1 MGHDGGRPRGYKF
14 FRGPCMKCRK
24 DVSLSFTDAGFI
36 WFRRH
41 NPCGSFK
48 TPRGAYELQNKIT

>member
-1 MGHDGGRPRGYKF
+1 MPGKRGYKF
-14 FRGPCMKCRK
+14 FSGPCDKCGK
-24 DVSLSFTDAGFI
+24 EVALSFTDPGHI

-48 TPRGAYELQNKIT
+48 TRRSEYETRNKGRIH